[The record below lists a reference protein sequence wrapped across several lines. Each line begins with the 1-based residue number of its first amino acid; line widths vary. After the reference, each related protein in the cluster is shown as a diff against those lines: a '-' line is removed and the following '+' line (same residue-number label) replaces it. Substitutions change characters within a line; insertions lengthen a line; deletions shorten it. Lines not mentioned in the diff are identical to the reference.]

1 MNHTLTALTARLDD
15 LETKLAFQDD
25 TIDALEQLVRAQNTE
40 LQTMQRYLRLIAEKV
55 APLDNSEPGEQFNPA
70 NERPPHY

>member
-40 LQTMQRYLRLIAEKV
+40 LQTMQRYLRLIAKKV
-55 APLDNSEPGEQFNPA
+55 APLDNSEPGESFNPA